1 MPVAK
6 LFRTSLPRLR
16 KCLIINILR
25 DFQPSSFELHSVP
38 RLSAVAPDDNLCRS
52 FSTITD
58 TSQAPEKSGFIH
70 HLHPK
75 RTQK

>member
-6 LFRTSLPRLR
+6 LLRTSLLGSG

-58 TSQAPEKSGFIH
+58 TSQAPEKSSFIH